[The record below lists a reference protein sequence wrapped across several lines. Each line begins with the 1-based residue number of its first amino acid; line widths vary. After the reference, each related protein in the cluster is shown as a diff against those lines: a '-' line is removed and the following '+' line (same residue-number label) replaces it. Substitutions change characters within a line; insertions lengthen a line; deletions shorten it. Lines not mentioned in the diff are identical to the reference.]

1 MKKIGLYFGSFNPIH
16 KGHLSLGNYFSQQ
29 TGLNEVWFVVSPQNP
44 FKVNQVML
52 EGQHRLEMVRLAVE
66 NQSRLKVIDVE
77 FLLPTPNYT
86 IDTLEYLNEN
96 HPNDQFVLLMGEDN
110 LIHFDQ
116 WKEYRRILDLVQIY
130 VYPRTH
136 EIGFPESLL
145 HHEKIQLVNAPK
157 LDFASK
163 NIRKILQEGK
173 SVESLMPH
181 ASWVYLKK
189 NSFYK

>member
-1 MKKIGLYFGSFNPIH
+1 MENWRYCKSLFFGNSTNLHNAVSMLYEDNTSAIFDVPTWSILDATIG
-16 KGHLSLGNYFSQQ
+16 
-29 TGLNEVWFVVSPQNP
+29 TP
-44 FKVNQVML
+44 FQ
-52 EGQHRLEMVRLAVE
+52 
-66 NQSRLKVIDVE
+66 IC
-77 FLLPTPNYT
+77 
-86 IDTLEYLNEN
+86 LEYLNEN

-181 ASWVYLKK
+181 ASWVYLQK